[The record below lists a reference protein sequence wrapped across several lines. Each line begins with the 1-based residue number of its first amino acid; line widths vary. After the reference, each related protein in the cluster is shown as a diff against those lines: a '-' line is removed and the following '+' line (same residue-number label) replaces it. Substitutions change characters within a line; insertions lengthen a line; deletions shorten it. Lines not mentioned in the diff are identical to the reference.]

1 MYCKFFIFF
10 VMYFIG
16 LNAEQ
21 FFFPQ
26 VPCCSN
32 IDIPVKM
39 SDNSV
44 KPTNMEAS

>member
-1 MYCKFFIFF
+1 MYCKIIFD

-16 LNAEQ
+16 LNAEH
-21 FFFPQ
+21 FFFT
-26 VPCCSN
+26 VPRYSN

-44 KPTNMEAS
+44 KTVLLF